1 MDQDELDRL
10 DLLIIEVRELSS
22 LIEELLQLLTQEESL
37 H

>member
-22 LIEELLQLLTQEESL
+22 LIEELLQLLTQEENL